1 MLGNQFPQP
10 LQKGGSIQKY
20 TWFQIDH
27 PPGLPTAMHVSLSQS
42 SFLPAEL
49 ISFQVQLPNQIIDC
63 LSELWNSEACLLH
76 IASMRNNNK
85 MQNCVPTTQLKE
97 WNVSSLFQ
105 LPSVLMQFCC
115 PYWDFSIMVLLCSFQ
130 FCYLHMYYNI
140 NVASLESN
148 ASFSYCI
155 LFSYQIILYYIY
167 LRCTIWCFICVY
179 IV

>member
-63 LSELWNSEACLLH
+63 LSEL
-76 IASMRNNNK
+76 
-85 MQNCVPTTQLKE
+85 
-97 WNVSSLFQ
+97 
-105 LPSVLMQFCC
+105 
-115 PYWDFSIMVLLCSFQ
+115 
-130 FCYLHMYYNI
+130 
-140 NVASLESN
+140 
-148 ASFSYCI
+148 
-155 LFSYQIILYYIY
+155 
-167 LRCTIWCFICVY
+167 
-179 IV
+179 